1 MGDEEN
7 SDIKTK
13 QNKTNQKNQNTV
25 ARIQKETETKFSQQ
39 IGSIK
44 KKKCYKAHKDG
55 KRQKVKSR
63 TEVNTHGNYFQN
75 PKARKDPQIL

>member
-7 SDIKTK
+7 SDI
-13 QNKTNQKNQNTV
+13 KTNQKNQNTV

-44 KKKCYKAHKDG
+44 KKSVIRLIRMG
-55 KRQKVKSR
+55 K
-63 TEVNTHGNYFQN
+63 G
-75 PKARKDPQIL
+75 RK

>member
-44 KKKCYKAHKDG
+44 KKSVIRLIRMG
-55 KRQKVKSR
+55 KGRQ
-63 TEVNTHGNYFQN
+63 
-75 PKARKDPQIL
+75 

>member
-44 KKKCYKAHKDG
+44 KKK
-55 KRQKVKSR
+55 V
-63 TEVNTHGNYFQN
+63 
-75 PKARKDPQIL
+75 L